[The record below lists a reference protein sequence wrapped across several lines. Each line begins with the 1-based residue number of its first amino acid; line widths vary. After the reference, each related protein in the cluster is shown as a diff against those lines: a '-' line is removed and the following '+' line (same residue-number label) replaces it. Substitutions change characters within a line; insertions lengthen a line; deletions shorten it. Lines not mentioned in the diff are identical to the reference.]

1 MGPFG
6 DCTAPSGG
14 GIAFD
19 LAPAQAWCHVK
30 PMHRRSL
37 LALIPALLTL
47 RPAWAQSGATL
58 GINPSAQDQADL
70 ARVETYLDGLRT
82 LKAHFLQVAPDG
94 GLSEGTAWLER
105 PGRMRFQYDPPA
117 PFLLVAN
124 YGLLVFQDT
133 KLGQTSTGPLSRTP
147 LGILLAEQVHLSGD
161 VTVTKLLREPG
172 QLQVSLVRTASPS
185 DGTLTLIF
193 AEPPL
198 TLRQWT
204 VVDAQHKETRV
215 TLYNVQLGGSF
226 DQSLFNVATPGPVN
240 PSGNG

>member
-1 MGPFG
+1 M
-6 DCTAPSGG
+6 
-14 GIAFD
+14 
-19 LAPAQAWCHVK
+19 
-30 PMHRRSL
+30 
-37 LALIPALLTL
+37 
-47 RPAWAQSGATL
+47 
-58 GINPSAQDQADL
+58 
-70 ARVETYLDGLRT
+70 
-82 LKAHFLQVAPDG
+82 
-94 GLSEGTAWLER
+94 
-105 PGRMRFQYDPPA
+105 
-117 PFLLVAN
+117 AN